1 MKLNNISGNPRLRD
15 VLVSPVGLIR
25 LSAILVVLLMVGH
38 TSAYP
43 WASAHALHEA
53 QLVELMK
60 SVNFEFAGERS
71 TYWSLYYGWGLLI
84 SVLLLTIG
92 IVLWLMADLA
102 RLAPRRVGAIAGILS
117 ASSLVGAY
125 LSWRFFYIPPFVFY
139 LVICAVLLTA
149 TVQLRRPVS
158 TLTDGHE

>member
-1 MKLNNISGNPRLRD
+1 
-15 VLVSPVGLIR
+15 
-25 LSAILVVLLMVGH
+25 MVGH

-43 WASAHALHEA
+43 WASTHALHET

-71 TYWSLYYGWGLLI
+71 TYWRLYFGWGLLI
-84 SVLLLTIG
+84 SVLLLTMG

-125 LSWRFFYIPPFVFY
+125 LSWRFFYIPPFIFY

-149 TVQLRRPVS
+149 TVQLLKPAS
-158 TLTDGHE
+158 TLMDGDE

>member
-1 MKLNNISGNPRLRD
+1 
-15 VLVSPVGLIR
+15 
-25 LSAILVVLLMVGH
+25 
-38 TSAYP
+38 
-43 WASAHALHEA
+43 
-53 QLVELMK
+53 MK

-84 SVLLLTIG
+84 SVLLVTMG

-125 LSWRFFYIPPFVFY
+125 LSWRFFYKPPFAFY
-139 LVICAVLLTA
+139 LVIGAVLLTA

-158 TLTDGHE
+158 RLTDAHE

>member
-1 MKLNNISGNPRLRD
+1 MKVNNISRNPRLRD
-15 VLVSPVGLIR
+15 VLVTPVGLIR

-43 WASAHALHEA
+43 WASTHTLRET

-60 SVNFEFAGERS
+60 SIDFEFAGERS

-84 SVLLLTIG
+84 SVLLLTMG
-92 IVLWLMADLA
+92 IVLWLLGDLA
-102 RLAPRRVGAIAGILS
+102 RLAPRSVGAITGFLS
-117 ASSLVGAY
+117 ASALVGAY

-149 TVQLRRPVS
+149 TVQLRRP
-158 TLTDGHE
+158 

>member
-15 VLVSPVGLIR
+15 ILVSPVGLIR
-25 LSAILVVLLMVGH
+25 LSAILVVLL
-38 TSAYP
+38 
-43 WASAHALHEA
+43 
-53 QLVELMK
+53 
-60 SVNFEFAGERS
+60 
-71 TYWSLYYGWGLLI
+71 I
-84 SVLLLTIG
+84 SVLLLTMG

-125 LSWRFFYIPPFVFY
+125 LSWRFFYIPPFIFY

-149 TVQLRRPVS
+149 TVQLLKPVS
-158 TLTDGHE
+158 TLMDGDE